1 MKSYGVDVT
10 WKGTIVQ
17 RTIVTAENKEE
28 AVKKIKADDVDDI
41 VESFI
46 EVEDCVD
53 CDFYY
58 EEEEQ

>member
-28 AVKKIKADDVDDI
+28 AIKKIKADDVDDI

-58 EEEEQ
+58 EEEE

>member
-10 WKGTIVQ
+10 WKGTVVQ

-28 AVKKIKADDVDDI
+28 AIKKIKADDVDDI

-58 EEEEQ
+58 EEEE

>member
-10 WKGTIVQ
+10 WKGTIIQ

-28 AVKKIKADDVDDI
+28 AIKKIKADDVDDI

-58 EEEEQ
+58 EEEE

>member
-10 WKGTIVQ
+10 WKGTIIQ

-28 AVKKIKADDVDDI
+28 AIKKIKADDVDDI

-58 EEEEQ
+58 EEEA

>member
-28 AVKKIKADDVDDI
+28 AIKKIKADDVDDI

-53 CDFYY
+53 CDFYH
-58 EEEEQ
+58 EEEE